1 MVRWILK
8 CSAIGSSSLS
18 HLQKSKNFSKRHFP
32 DIVLPRIRCYRPK
45 KEWQGD
51 FLIMRVIG
59 TKKARIATSD
69 TAEYIN

>member
-32 DIVLPRIRCYRPK
+32 DNVLPMVTLHAKVRVEGGFLNQQRN
-45 KEWQGD
+45 GD
-51 FLIMRVIG
+51 KDGEKRH
-59 TKKARIATSD
+59 K
-69 TAEYIN
+69 